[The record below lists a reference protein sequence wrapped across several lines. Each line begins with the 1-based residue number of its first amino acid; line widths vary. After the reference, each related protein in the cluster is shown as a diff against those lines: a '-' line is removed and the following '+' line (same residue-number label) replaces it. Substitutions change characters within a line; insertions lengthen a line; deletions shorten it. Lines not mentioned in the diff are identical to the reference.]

1 MADNSTYHRLPEDNR
16 PSLESNARD
25 DERLLGTYND
35 HEDDPP
41 KKGFIISFR
50 PTFYTRSIVFI
61 LLSVSIG
68 FVIYVFTVPC
78 VVFIVIAMIRN
89 FMVLFHHILSK
100 RIRVRIELVNDVRPS
115 ARARP
120 WPDALPEW
128 LTRNRLQIFIDLT
141 IGLALFI
148 TVTTAIRK
156 LHTGYILV
164 YVALYAVLY
173 PSPDRANWFA

>member
-1 MADNSTYHRLPEDNR
+1 
-16 PSLESNARD
+16 
-25 DERLLGTYND
+25 
-35 HEDDPP
+35 
-41 KKGFIISFR
+41 
-50 PTFYTRSIVFI
+50 
-61 LLSVSIG
+61 
-68 FVIYVFTVPC
+68 
-78 VVFIVIAMIRN
+78 
-89 FMVLFHHILSK
+89 MVLFHHILSK